1 MVRWPRHLTNS
12 LDDASRRE
20 VARLVQAERGA
31 KPALERAGAVLEFRR
46 GGQLQCGYLARDP
59 QNRRGYDVVGVD
71 GRRLHLRRDK
81 VVDVSPEYVSMHT
94 PETALSDLRRIDRRR
109 EEARGAVDLTALWQ
123 VALEAGPEGGEWRL
137 DDLVELHDPRDPT
150 ASLRAGLLRALWRGH
165 RFERHGARWRPRS
178 PAAVERIEA
187 SSAREE
193 VEEGRQ
199 AELASWVRRV
209 ADGHPSSPRP
219 AGADSAVNL
228 LEAAALGE
236 ASAEAARLMKAA
248 HLHGSAAAFDV
259 LVRLGHWSADE
270 NLELH
275 RLGLPVDFSEAAVKA
290 AVKAARGLDPSAVLA
305 GWAGRRRWGAG
316 LCVTRC
322 GQRAYRLRRSLLG
335 HTVVDIH
342 VAVPALWV
350 EDGGAIDQEAAA
362 RGLSVRLLE
371 REIPM
376 LPPELTDACR
386 LTADE
391 ARPVLILSVRLDREL
406 APRKVRLSVGRAR
419 PRAAL
424 KAGEGSAPVR
434 RLAALAEGRR
444 QRRRRAGA
452 WQQLHPADR
461 IAVREGRA
469 APAAE
474 GVADRIDSELRLLAA
489 EAIAHLCRDA
499 APAIHAAREAPPAE
513 SGIPGAAD
521 STSAEVLR
529 THLLEG
535 GAPRE
540 RLGTPPAPHAGLGLP
555 ACAPG
560 ASPLSSY
567 VDLAMQ
573 RQLLWIAG
581 RRSDPLTAEDLERIL
596 LETREAREA
605 AERVRRGSRRYW
617 TLKWL
622 EGFGD
627 EARLECVVAEPRG
640 PGHLVLL
647 PEGPVACHVP
657 APRGQRLQAA
667 PGQRLRVRVEQA
679 SARRDLLRL
688 ADPEPARRADP
699 LPPA

>member
-1 MVRWPRHLTNS
+1 MVRWPRHLTDS

-20 VARLVQAERGA
+20 VARLVQAERRT
-31 KPALERAGAVLEFRR
+31 KPALERPGAVLEFRR
-46 GGQLQCGYLARDP
+46 GGQLRCGYLARDP

-94 PETALSDLRRIDRRR
+94 PEMALSDLSRIDRRR
-109 EEARGAVDLTALWQ
+109 EESRRAVDLSTLWH
-123 VALEAGPEGGEWRL
+123 VALEAGPDGGEWRL
-137 DDLVELHDPRDPT
+137 EELVDLHDPGDPN
-150 ASLRAGLLRALWRGH
+150 AGRRAGMLRALWRGH
-165 RFERHGARWRPRS
+165 WFERHGARWRPRS

-187 SSAREE
+187 SSARQEL
-193 VEEGRQ
+193 EEGRHT
-199 AELASWVRRV
+199 ELASWIRRV
-209 ADGHPSSPRP
+209 ADGHPASPRP
-219 AGADSAVNL
+219 AGADAAVDL

-236 ASAEAARLMKAA
+236 ASGEAARLMKAA

-275 RLGLPVDFSEAAVKA
+275 RLGLPVWFSEA
-290 AVKAARGLDPSAVLA
+290 AVKAARGLDPASILA
-305 GWAGRRRWGAG
+305 GWTGRRRWGAG
-316 LCVTRC
+316 LCVTSC

-342 VAVPALWV
+342 MAVPALWV
-350 EDGGAIDQEAAA
+350 EDGGAIDQEAAV

-376 LPPELTDACR
+376 LPPELSDACR

-406 APRKVRLSVGRAR
+406 VPRKVRLSPGRVR

-424 KAGEGSAPVR
+424 EAGEGRAPVR
-434 RLAALAEGRR
+434 RLAALAEGLR

-452 WQQLHPADR
+452 WQELHPVDR
-461 IAVREGRA
+461 IAVPHGRA

-474 GVADRIDSELRLLAA
+474 GVADRIDSELRLLAQ
-489 EAIAHLCRDA
+489 EAIARLCQDA
-499 APAIHAAREAPPAE
+499 APAIHAVREAPPAE
-513 SGIPGAAD
+513 PGIPSAAAD
-521 STSAEVLR
+521 STAAEVLR
-529 THLLEG
+529 THLHEG

-540 RLGTPPAPHAGLGLP
+540 TLGTSPAPHAGLGLP
-555 ACAPG
+555 ACALG

-567 VDLAMQ
+567 LDLAMQ

-581 RRSDPLTAEDLERIL
+581 RRPGPLTVEDLERLL

-605 AERVRRGSRRYW
+605 AKRVRRGSRRYW

-622 EGFGD
+622 EGFGA

-657 APRGQRLQAA
+657 APKGQRLQAA

-688 ADPEPARRADP
+688 ADPEPARGADQDP
-699 LPPA
+699 SA

>member
-59 QNRRGYDVVGVD
+59 QSRRGYDVVGVD

-81 VVDVSPEYVSMHT
+81 VVDVSPEYVSMHS
-94 PETALSDLRRIDRRR
+94 PEMALADLRRIDRRR
-109 EEARGAVDLTALWQ
+109 EQARGAVDLTALWQ
-123 VALEAGPEGGEWRL
+123 VALEAGSEGGEWRL
-137 DDLVELHDPRDPT
+137 DDLVELHDPGDPN
-150 ASLRAGLLRALWRGH
+150 ASRRAGMLRALWRGH

-178 PAAVERIEA
+178 PAAVEGIEA

-193 VEEGRQ
+193 MEEGRQ
-199 AELASWVRRV
+199 TELASWVRRV
-209 ADGHPSSPRP
+209 ADGHPSGPRP
-219 AGADSAVNL
+219 PGADSAVGL

-248 HLHGSAAAFDV
+248 NLHGSHAALDV

-275 RLGLPVDFSEAAVKA
+275 RLGLPVAFSEAARR
-290 AVKAARGLDPSAVLA
+290 AARGLDPSAVLA

-342 VAVPALWV
+342 MAVPALWV

-371 REIPM
+371 GEIPM
-376 LPPELTDACR
+376 LPPEVTDACR

-406 APRKVRLSVGRAR
+406 APRKVRLSLGRAR

-424 KAGEGSAPVR
+424 QAGEGSAPVR

-461 IAVREGRA
+461 IAVRQGRA

-474 GVADRIDSELRLLAA
+474 GVEDRIDSELGLLAA
-489 EAIAHLCRDA
+489 EAIASLCRDA
-499 APAIHAAREAPPAE
+499 APAIHAVREAPPAE
-513 SGIPGAAD
+513 SGAPRAAE

-529 THLLEG
+529 THLHES

-540 RLGTPPAPHAGLGLP
+540 RLGTSPAPHAGLGLP
-555 ACAPG
+555 ACALG
-560 ASPLSSY
+560 AGPLSSY

-581 RRSDPLTAEDLERIL
+581 RRSGPLTAEDLERIL

-605 AERVRRGSRRYW
+605 AERVRRCSRRYW

-627 EARLECVVAEPRG
+627 QARLQCVVAEPRG

-667 PGQRLRVRVEQA
+667 PGQGLRVRVAQS

-699 LPPA
+699 PPVV

>member
-20 VARLVQAERGA
+20 VARLVQAERGT
-31 KPALERAGAVLEFRR
+31 KPPLERAGAVLEYRR
-46 GGQLQCGYLARDP
+46 GGQLRCGYLARDP

-81 VVDVSPEYVSMHT
+81 VVEVSPEYVSMHT
-94 PETALSDLRRIDRRR
+94 PEMALSDLRRIDRRR
-109 EEARGAVDLTALWQ
+109 EEARCAVDLSALWQ
-123 VALEAGPEGGEWRL
+123 VALEAEPEGGEWRL
-137 DDLVELHDPRDPT
+137 EELVELHDPGDPN
-150 ASLRAGLLRALWRGH
+150 ASRRAGMLRALWRGH
-165 RFERHGARWRPRS
+165 RFERHGTRWRARS
-178 PAAVERIEA
+178 PAAVQGIEA

-193 VEEGRQ
+193 LEEDRQ
-199 AELASWVRRV
+199 ADLASWIRGV

-219 AGADSAVNL
+219 AGADAAVDL

-236 ASAEAARLMKAA
+236 ASADAARLMKAA
-248 HLHGSAAAFDV
+248 HLHGGAAAFDV

-275 RLGLPVDFSEAAVKA
+275 RLGLPVGFSES
-290 AVKAARGLDPSAVLA
+290 AVKAARGLDPSSVLA
-305 GWAGRRRWGAG
+305 GWTGRRRWGAG
-316 LCVTRC
+316 LCVTSC

-335 HTVVDIH
+335 GTVVDIH
-342 VAVPALWV
+342 MAVPALWV

-376 LPPELTDACR
+376 LPPELSDACG

-406 APRKVRLSVGRAR
+406 VLRKVRLSLGRAR

-424 KAGEGSAPVR
+424 EAGENRAPVR
-434 RLAALAEGRR
+434 RLAALAEGLR

-452 WQQLHPADR
+452 WQELHPVDR
-461 IAVREGRA
+461 IEVRQGRA
-469 APAAE
+469 APAPE
-474 GVADRIDSELRLLAA
+474 GVADRIDSELRLLAH
-489 EAIAHLCRDA
+489 EAIARLCRDA
-499 APAIHAAREAPPAE
+499 APAIHAVREAPSDE
-513 SGIPGAAD
+513 SGIPRAAAD
-521 STSAEVLR
+521 STSVEVLR
-529 THLLEG
+529 THLHEG
-535 GAPRE
+535 RAPRE
-540 RLGTPPAPHAGLGLP
+540 RLGTSPSLHAGLGLP
-555 ACAPG
+555 ACALG

-581 RRSDPLTAEDLERIL
+581 RRPARLTAEDLERIL

-647 PEGPVACHVP
+647 TEGPISCHVP
-657 APRGQRLQAA
+657 ASRGQRLQAA
-667 PGQRLRVRVEQA
+667 PGHRLRVRVEQA

-688 ADPEPARRADP
+688 ADPELARRADRD
-699 LPPA
+699 PPA